1 MLDNEPLAE
10 APNPFAGSIA
20 MEPSPFP
27 EGAAPV
33 EADYEAA
40 EEVSLEQLLAEGRT
54 RPTFSG
60 SVAVPL
66 DDIEELGA
74 AELVDAPGSV
84 AVMEQPAAS
93 GNRVAEL
100 EAQVASLEQKLQ
112 ARQNALESILREL
125 DDLRQRLSGIISS

>member
-1 MLDNEPLAE
+1 MLDNEPLSE
-10 APNPFAGSIA
+10 APNPFADSVVMDA
-20 MEPSPFP
+20 PF

-74 AELVDAPGSV
+74 AELVDVPAAV
-84 AVMEQPAAS
+84 AVMDRPAAAS
-93 GNRVAEL
+93 DGRVAEL

-112 ARQNALESILREL
+112 AKQSALESILREL
-125 DDLRQRLSGIISS
+125 DDLRQRLNGIISS